1 MFALTTLVHLTALL
15 TQREQVNLEFHVMT
29 EARTPIAGVTVYL
42 PKTGDYVDTDADG
55 RAQFYGDNQVGYWE
69 VGRGLKHKDLEVEVY
84 GVGQY
89 YNFKQATNYTYGKV
103 GSGCADCLPP
113 STLNYDLV
121 IPASNGPGGYNN
133 TTTSAV
139 YGFRPYSYWELVT
152 SEELE
157 CTFNPDPDNPLF
169 SSPSLGSINYP
180 ESCSGIPTGN
190 ADVDE
195 ESSNTE
201 EFEFGF
207 ALETAKIMKTF
218 GIDLVVGADKKTTAS
233 ITKSVSTAL
242 ESPERPDQKGDVHI
256 RVRYVKLT
264 FIKVT
269 IYENVGVYD
278 LSDAG
283 EKVMYVPT
291 GTCHDTS
298 DLEDC

>member
-15 TQREQVNLEFHVMT
+15 TQREQVNFEFHVMT

-69 VGRGLKHKDLEVEVY
+69 VGRGLKHKDLEIEVY
-84 GVGQY
+84 GFGQY
-89 YNFKQATNYTYGKV
+89 YSFKRATNYTYGKV
-103 GSGCADCLPP
+103 GSGCTDCLPP

-121 IPASNGPGGYNN
+121 IPSSNPTSGYKPAF
-133 TTTSAV
+133 SDHV
-139 YGFRPYSYWELVT
+139 FKPYSYWTLVT
-152 SEELE
+152 VEELE
-157 CTFNPDPDNPLF
+157 CLFHPDPDNALF
-169 SSPSLGSINYP
+169 ASPSLGSINYP
-180 ESCSGIPTGN
+180 DTCDGIPTGN
-190 ADVDE
+190 ADVNE
-195 ESSNTE
+195 ETSNTE
-201 EFEFGF
+201 EFDFGF
-207 ALETAKIMKTF
+207 AVETAKLMKTF
-218 GIDLVVGADKKTTAS
+218 GIDIVVGADKKTTAS
-233 ITKSVSTAL
+233 ITKKVSTEL

-269 IYENVGVYD
+269 IYEGAGVLD
-278 LSDAG
+278 LSDES